1 MDSAM
6 SHPEAMP
13 LLTCRDLELRAGA
26 RVLVQG
32 LSFAVHAGERWAV
45 LGPNGAGKS
54 TLLAVLAGVRPPAAG
69 TVLLDGRDL
78 AQWLV
83 QPLAERRALV
93 TDRWVD
99 PFAASVLD
107 TVLTARYRFDGRDA
121 LGEAEALAALT
132 AMDCAQLAAADVRWL
147 SRGERQRVAV
157 ATALAQATPLLL
169 LDEPIAHQ
177 DPRHQA
183 LVLQRLAALPDR
195 SFVASLH
202 DLSAG
207 ARFAT
212 HALLLDGRGGWRAG
226 PVAQTMTAENLSLL
240 FDTPIA
246 AIEAAGGRHFVAAS
260 PPL

>member
-1 MDSAM
+1 MTVLACTDV
-6 SHPEAMP
+6 
-13 LLTCRDLELRAGA
+13 ELRAGH
-26 RVLVQG
+26 RVLVRG
-32 LSFAVHAGERWAV
+32 LSFAVQPGERWAV

-54 TLLAVLAGVRPPAAG
+54 TLLAVLAGVRPPASGSVTLGAR
-69 TVLLDGRDL
+69 LLSD
-78 AQWLV
+78 WPV
-83 QPLAERRALV
+83 QQLAEQRALV

-121 LGEAEALAALT
+121 EGVTVGRESLAL
-132 AMDCAQLAAADVRWL
+132 MDCAHLLDADVRWL

-157 ATALAQATPLLL
+157 ATALAQATPLVL

-177 DPRHQA
+177 DPRHQV
-183 LVLQRLAALPDR
+183 LVLERLAQLDGR
-195 SFVASLH
+195 SLIASLH

-226 PVAQTMTAENLSLL
+226 PVAQTMTAENLTQL

-246 AIEAAGGRHFVAAS
+246 ALPLAGRPHYVALP